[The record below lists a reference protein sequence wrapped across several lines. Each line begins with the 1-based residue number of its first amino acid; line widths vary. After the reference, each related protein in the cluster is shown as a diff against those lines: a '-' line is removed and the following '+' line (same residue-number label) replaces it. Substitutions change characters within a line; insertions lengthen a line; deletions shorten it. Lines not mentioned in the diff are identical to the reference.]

1 MAYHITLVTNNSAS
15 SIAITNPAYEG
26 DSRLV
31 APHGPYVPQ
40 RPILLNAM
48 AGNPRYLDAIATAI
62 NIYTYNDNYCFWDN
76 TNSAINGVG
85 EKGSTIGFNM
95 SAGNLQITINAD
107 GTLSF
112 AQAGSSA
119 KAG

>member
-1 MAYHITLVTNNSAS
+1 MDYHITLVTNNSAS
-15 SIAITNPAYEG
+15 SIAITNPAYAA

-31 APHGPYVPQ
+31 GPNAPYVPQ
-40 RPILLNAM
+40 RPILVNTM
-48 AGNPRYLDAIATAI
+48 SGNPTYQAAISTAI
-62 NIYTYNDNYCFWDN
+62 NIYTYSDNYCFWDN
-76 TNSAINGVG
+76 TNSAINGIG

-95 SAGNLQITINAD
+95 PAGNLQITINAD
-107 GTLSF
+107 GTLTF